1 MSEFKIIKYHRY
13 YFGTRIDLTD
23 LHCRQLVHLFQQPSE
38 PEKSILGGRTSMIET
53 FLEPIG
59 DVIIKKYKRG
69 GLVRFF
75 NNETYL
81 NLGNI
86 RCRTEY
92 QQMDHAYQLGIQVP
106 KVVAYVYK
114 GGLFYKG
121 WLITEK
127 IQNQQTLASLAM
139 TDLPRAQ
146 AASITLLDQISRLMD
161 NHIFH
166 QDLHPGNVLVTD
178 EDKVFIID
186 FDKAIHYNGSRQ
198 DLASRYLKRW
208 KRAVT
213 KYNLPGIL
221 SGILEKELTQR

>member
-1 MSEFKIIKYHRY
+1 LI
-13 YFGTRIDLTD
+13 
-23 LHCRQLVHLFQQPSE
+23 HLFHQPSE
-38 PEKSILGGRTSMIET
+38 PEKSILGGRTAIIET
-53 FLEPIG
+53 ALDPIG
-59 DVIIKKYKRG
+59 DVVIKKYKRG

-86 RCRTEY
+86 RCKTEY

-106 KVVAYVYK
+106 KVVAYAYT

-139 TDLPRAQ
+139 TDLTRAR
-146 AASITLLDQISRLMD
+146 AASFSLLTQISKLLD

-178 EDKVFIID
+178 KNEVFIID
-186 FDKAIHYNGSRQ
+186 FDKATQYSGSRQ
-198 DLASRYLKRW
+198 NLASRYLKRW

-213 KYNLPGIL
+213 KYNLPDIL
-221 SGILEKELTQR
+221 SETLEKGLEPR

>member
-1 MSEFKIIKYHRY
+1 MNEFKIIKYQGY
-13 YFGTRIDLTD
+13 CFGTRIDLTD

-38 PEKSILGGRTSMIET
+38 PEKSILGGRTSIMET

-86 RCRTEY
+86 RCKTEY

-106 KVVAYVYK
+106 KVVAYAYT

-127 IQNQQTLASLAM
+127 IQNQQTLASLSM
-139 TDLPRAQ
+139 TDLTRAQ
-146 AASITLLDQISRLMD
+146 SASVALLTQISKLMD
-161 NHIFH
+161 NHILH
-166 QDLHPGNVLVTD
+166 PDLHPGNVLVTD
-178 EDKVFIID
+178 KDEVFIID
-186 FDKAIHYNGSRQ
+186 FDKATKHSGSRKK
-198 DLASRYLKRW
+198 LASRYLKRW

>member
-1 MSEFKIIKYHRY
+1 MSEFKIIQYQGY
-13 YFGTRIDLTD
+13 YFGTRTDLTD

-38 PEKSILGGRTSMIET
+38 PEKSILGGRTSLIET
-53 FLEPIG
+53 FLDPIG
-59 DVIIKKYKRG
+59 DVIIKIYKRG

-106 KVVAYVYK
+106 KVIAYAYK

-139 TDLPRAQ
+139 TDRSRAQ
-146 AASITLLDQISRLMD
+146 AASVDLLEQISRLMD

-166 QDLHPGNVLVTD
+166 PDLHPGNVLVTD
-178 EDKVFIID
+178 KDEVFIID
-186 FDKAIHYNGSRQ
+186 FDKATKHSGSRQ

-208 KRAVT
+208 KRAIT
-213 KYNLPGIL
+213 KYNLPDIL
-221 SGILEKELTQR
+221 SEILENGLGSR